1 MLAFDPAVQ
10 DVSIKNSS
18 RVDKAGMNKDLSY
31 QRVQDIVLNNDSAA
45 SAAEVHGVLSGL
57 LCLNGRT
64 ECDQWLETVFGENT
78 TDLAPAEHA
87 LLSALCETT
96 RRQLDDFDF
105 SFDLLLPD
113 DTFSLEDRA
122 NALSEWCQGFLYGL
136 GYRSDGAEWPGESTE
151 VLHDLLEI
159 SRLSPDSAGES
170 DEVAYAEITEYV
182 RVGVQLI
189 RTELQQQQPARL
201 H

>member
-1 MLAFDPAVQ
+1 
-10 DVSIKNSS
+10 
-18 RVDKAGMNKDLSY
+18 MNKDLSY

-57 LCLNGRT
+57 LCLNSRT
-64 ECDQWLETVFGENT
+64 ECNQWLEVVFGENT
-78 TDLAPAEHA
+78 ADLDRAEHA

-105 SFDLLLPD
+105 SFELLLPD
-113 DTFSLEDRA
+113 DTFSLEERA

-136 GYRSDGAEWPGESTE
+136 GYRSDSAEWPGESSE

-159 SRLSPDSAGES
+159 SRLNPDSGGES

-189 RTELQQQQPARL
+189 WTELQQQQHSARL

>member
-1 MLAFDPAVQ
+1 M
-10 DVSIKNSS
+10 SN
-18 RVDKAGMNKDLSY
+18 DLSY
-31 QRVQDIVLNNDSAA
+31 QNVQDVVLNNDSAA

-57 LCLNGRT
+57 LCLNSQT
-64 ECDQWLETVFGENT
+64 DCDQWLEAVFGESRTN
-78 TDLAPAEHA
+78 LNPAEHA

-96 RRQLDDFDF
+96 RHQLDDFDF
-105 SFDLLLPD
+105 SFELLLPD
-113 DTFSLEDRA
+113 DTFPLSERA
-122 NALSEWCQGFLYGL
+122 NALGEWCQGFLYGL
-136 GYRSDGAEWPGESTE
+136 GYRSDGADWPGESTE

-182 RVGVQLI
+182 RIGVQLI
-189 RTELQQQQPARL
+189 RTELQQQPPSRL

>member
-1 MLAFDPAVQ
+1 M
-10 DVSIKNSS
+10 SN
-18 RVDKAGMNKDLSY
+18 DLSY
-31 QRVQDIVLNNDSAA
+31 QNVQDVVLNNDSAA

-57 LCLNGRT
+57 LCLNSQT
-64 ECDQWLETVFGENT
+64 DYDQWLEAVFGESRTN
-78 TDLAPAEHA
+78 LNPAEHA

-105 SFDLLLPD
+105 SFELLLPD
-113 DTFSLEDRA
+113 DTLPLSDRA
-122 NALSEWCQGFLYGL
+122 NALGEWCQGFLYGL
-136 GYRSDGAEWPGESTE
+136 GYRSDGADWPGESTE

-182 RVGVQLI
+182 RIGVQLI
-189 RTELQQQQPARL
+189 RTELQQQPPSRL